1 MGRKQS
7 GIYQDDS
14 NRWCV
19 DKIYKGAR
27 LRERFDKF
35 EEAENWLIRQLEI
48 LRQVNLFGARR
59 ERTFNEAS
67 AKYLID
73 HQAKVSLQTDI
84 YMLQSIMPFIGNLAL
99 DKIHDATLAPY
110 VLKRKADGRSHKTI
124 NLALAIVRRILNLA
138 ARSWRDEESGKTWLE
153 TPPLIKLLP
162 LVGFQRE
169 PRPIAWYEQQKL
181 FEALPKHLLSMA
193 LFDLNTG
200 ARDEVVC
207 GLKWG
212 WEIEIPELETSV
224 FLIPKESVKGRKR
237 DRILVCNKVA
247 KQVIDAQRGLHDEY
261 VFTYQNHRI
270 ETMNNSAWQR
280 ARRLAGLG
288 ELHVHDLRHTVG
300 MRLREA
306 EVREETIADILW
318 HNRPSMTAHYS
329 VAQVA
334 ELYEALNRISNDSN
348 RVNRSL
354 VMIAREARQ
363 DKVPQKSPDN
373 KKGLEAI
380 CI

>member
-1 MGRKQS
+1 MGRQS

-19 DKIYKGAR
+19 DKVYKGTR
-27 LRERFDKF
+27 LRERFERF

-59 ERTFNEAS
+59 ERTFNEAA
-67 AKYLID
+67 AKYVLE

-84 YMLQSIMPFIGNLAL
+84 YMLQSVMPFIGNLTL
-99 DKIHDATLAPY
+99 DKIHDATLLPY

-124 NLALAIVRRILNLA
+124 NLALAIVRRILNLS
-138 ARSWRDEESGKTWLE
+138 ARSWRDEDSGKTWLE

-169 PRPIAWYEQQKL
+169 PRPISWAEQSKL
-181 FEALPKHLLSMA
+181 FEALPSHLLNMV

-207 GLKWG
+207 GLKWD
-212 WEIEIPELETSV
+212 WEIEIPELDTSV
-224 FLIPKESVKGRKR
+224 FLVPKDSVKGRKR

-247 KQVIDAQRGLHDEY
+247 KQVIDAQRGLNNEY
-261 VFTYQNHRI
+261 VFTYKDHRI

-280 ARRLAGLG
+280 ARKLAGLG
-288 ELHVHDLRHTVG
+288 DLHVHDLRHTVG

-306 EVREETIADILW
+306 GVREETIADILW

-329 VAQVA
+329 VAQVS
-334 ELYEALNRISNDSN
+334 ELYEALNRISNEGK

-354 VMIAREARQ
+354 VMIAREAREL
-363 DKVPQKSPDN
+363 KVPQKSPGN

>member
-1 MGRKQS
+1 MGRQS

-14 NRWCV
+14 KSWCV
-19 DKIYKGAR
+19 DKVYKGTR
-27 LRERFDKF
+27 LRERFEKL

-59 ERTFNEAS
+59 ERTFNQAA
-67 AKYLID
+67 AKYLVD
-73 HQAKVSLQTDI
+73 HKTKVSLETDI
-84 YMLQSIMPFIGNLAL
+84 YMLESIMPFIGHLVL
-99 DKIHDATLAPY
+99 DRIHDATLAPY
-110 VLKRKADGRSHKTI
+110 VSKRLADGRSHKTI
-124 NLALAIVRRILNLA
+124 NLALAIVRRILNLS

-169 PRPIAWYEQQKL
+169 PRPIAWYEQKKL
-181 FEALPKHLLSMA
+181 FEVLPKHLLNMA

-207 GLKWG
+207 GLKWD

-247 KQVIDAQRGLHDEY
+247 KQVVDAQRGIHEEY
-261 VFTYQNHRI
+261 VFTYQDHRI

-288 ELHVHDLRHTVG
+288 DLHVHDLRHTVG

-306 EVREETIADILW
+306 EIREETISDILW

-329 VAQVA
+329 VAQVS
-334 ELYEALNRISNDSN
+334 ELYEALNRISNEGN

-354 VMIAREARQ
+354 VMIVREARNL
-363 DKVPQKSPDN
+363 KVPAKSPDE

-380 CI
+380 SI

>member
-1 MGRKQS
+1 M
-7 GIYQDDS
+7 
-14 NRWCV
+14 
-19 DKIYKGAR
+19 
-27 LRERFDKF
+27 E
-35 EEAENWLIRQLEI
+35 
-48 LRQVNLFGARR
+48 
-59 ERTFNEAS
+59 
-67 AKYLID
+67 

-84 YMLQSIMPFIGNLAL
+84 YMLQSIMPFIGNLTL

-110 VLKRKADGRSHKTI
+110 VSKRLTDGRSHKTI
-124 NLALAIVRRILNLA
+124 NLALTIVRRILNLS
-138 ARSWRDEESGKTWLE
+138 ARSWRDEATGKTWLE

-162 LVGFQRE
+162 LVGFQRQ
-169 PRPIAWYEQQKL
+169 PRPISWAEQKKL
-181 FEALPKHLLSMA
+181 FEALPSHLLNMA

-207 GLKWG
+207 GLKWD
-212 WEIEIPELETSV
+212 WEIAIPELETSV
-224 FLIPKESVKGRKR
+224 FLVPKDSVKGRKR

-247 KQVIDAQRGLHDEY
+247 KEVIDAQRGKHEEY
-261 VFTYQNHRI
+261 VFTYRDHRI

-280 ARRLAGLG
+280 ARKQAGLG
-288 ELHVHDLRHTVG
+288 DLHVHDLRHTVG

-306 EVREETIADILW
+306 GVREETIADVLW

-334 ELYEALNRISNDSN
+334 ELYEALNSVSNESN

-354 VMIAREARQ
+354 AMIAREAREF
-363 DKVPQKSPDN
+363 KVPQKSPGN

-380 CI
+380 CN

>member
-19 DKIYKGAR
+19 DKVYKGTR

-35 EEAENWLIRQLEI
+35 EEAENWLIQQLEI

-67 AKYLID
+67 AKYLIE

-84 YMLQSIMPFIGNLAL
+84 YMLQSIMPFIGNLTL
-99 DKIHDATLAPY
+99 DKIHDATLLPY

-138 ARSWRDEESGKTWLE
+138 ARSWRDKESGKTWLE

-169 PRPIAWYEQQKL
+169 PRPIAWYEQKKI
-181 FEALPKHLLSMA
+181 FEALPKHLLNMA

-207 GLKWG
+207 GLKWD

-224 FLIPKESVKGRKR
+224 FLVPKDSVKGRKR
-237 DRILVCNKVA
+237 DRILVCNQVA
-247 KQVIDAQRGLHDEY
+247 MQVIEAQRGKHEEY
-261 VFTYQNHRI
+261 VFTYKDHRI

-280 ARRLAGLG
+280 ARKLAGLG
-288 ELHVHDLRHTVG
+288 DLHVHDLRHTVG

-306 EVREETIADILW
+306 GVREETIADILW

-334 ELYEALNRISNDSN
+334 ELHEALNRVANESN

-354 VMIAREARQ
+354 VMIAREAR
-363 DKVPQKSPDN
+363 KVEVPQKSPDN

>member
-14 NRWCV
+14 SRWCV
-19 DKIYKGAR
+19 DKIYKGTR
-27 LRERFDKF
+27 LRERFEKF
-35 EEAENWLIRQLEI
+35 EEAESWLIRQLEI

-59 ERTFNEAS
+59 ERSFNEAA
-67 AKYLID
+67 AKYVMD

-84 YMLQSIMPFIGNLAL
+84 YMLQSIMPFIGDLTL
-99 DKIHDATLAPY
+99 DKIHDATLTPY
-110 VLKRKADGRSHKTI
+110 VSKRLSDGRSHKTI

-138 ARSWRDEESGKTWLE
+138 SRSWRDEESGKTWLE

-169 PRPIAWYEQQKL
+169 PRPISWTEQKKL
-181 FEALPKHLLSMA
+181 FEVLPTHLLSMA

-207 GLKWG
+207 GLKWE

-237 DRILVCNKVA
+237 DRIVVCNKVA
-247 KQVIDAQRGLHDEY
+247 MQVINAQRGQHEEY
-261 VFTYQNHRI
+261 VFTYNNHRI

-280 ARRLAGLG
+280 ARELANLG
-288 ELHVHDLRHTVG
+288 DLHVHDLRHTVG

-306 EVREETIADILW
+306 GVGDPTIADVLW

-329 VAQVA
+329 VTQVT
-334 ELYEALNRISNDSN
+334 ELYEALNKISNESS

-354 VMIAREARQ
+354 AMIAREARNVQ
-363 DKVPQKSPDN
+363 VPQKSPDN

>member
-1 MGRKQS
+1 MGRQQS
-7 GIYQDDS
+7 GIYQDDK

-19 DKIYKGAR
+19 DKVYKGTR
-27 LRERFDKF
+27 LRERFEKF
-35 EEAENWLIRQLEI
+35 EDAENWLIRQLEI

-59 ERTFNEAS
+59 ERSFNEAA
-67 AKYLID
+67 AKYVID
-73 HQAKVSLQTDI
+73 NQAKVSLQTDI
-84 YMLQSIMPFIGNLAL
+84 YMLQSIMPFIGDLAL

-110 VLKRKADGRSHKTI
+110 VSKRLADGRSHKTI
-124 NLALAIVRRILNLA
+124 NLALEIVRRILNLA

-153 TPPLIKLLP
+153 TPPLIKVLP

-169 PRPIAWYEQQKL
+169 PRPISWAEQKKL
-181 FEALPKHLLSMA
+181 FEVLPPHLLSMA

-207 GLKWG
+207 GLKWE

-247 KQVIDAQRGLHDEY
+247 MQVINAQRSQHEEY
-261 VFTYQNHRI
+261 VFTYNNHRI

-280 ARRLAGLG
+280 ARELANLG
-288 ELHVHDLRHTVG
+288 DLHVHDLRHTVG

-306 EVREETIADILW
+306 GVTDSTISDVLW
-318 HNRPSMTAHYS
+318 HNRLGMTAHYS
-329 VAQVA
+329 VAQVV
-334 ELYEALNRISNDSN
+334 ELYDALNKISNESS
-348 RVNRSL
+348 RMNRSL
-354 VMIAREARQ
+354 MMIAREARKVQ
-363 DKVPQKSPDN
+363 VPQKSPDS

>member
-19 DKIYKGAR
+19 DKVYKGTR
-27 LRERFDKF
+27 LRERFEKF

-48 LRQVNLFGARR
+48 LRQINLFGARR

-67 AKYLID
+67 AKYLVE

-84 YMLQSIMPFIGNLAL
+84 YMLQSIMPYIGNLTL

-169 PRPIAWYEQQKL
+169 PRPISWSEQKKL
-181 FEALPKHLLSMA
+181 FEALPKHLLKMA

-207 GLKWG
+207 GLKWD

-224 FLIPKESVKGRKR
+224 FLVPKDSVKGRKR

-247 KQVIDAQRGLHDEY
+247 KQVIDAQRGLHEEY
-261 VFTYQNHRI
+261 VFTYKDHRI

-280 ARRLAGLG
+280 ARKLADLG
-288 ELHVHDLRHTVG
+288 DLHVHDLRHTVG
-300 MRLREA
+300 MRLRES

-329 VAQVA
+329 VAQVR
-334 ELYEALNRISNDSN
+334 ELYEALNRISNESN

-354 VMIAREARQ
+354 VMIAREAINV
-363 DKVPQKSPDN
+363 KVPQKSPDN
-373 KKGLEAI
+373 KKGLEAV
-380 CI
+380 CV

>member
-1 MGRKQS
+1 MGRQS
-7 GIYQDDS
+7 GIYQDTK

-19 DKIYKGAR
+19 DKVFRGTR

-48 LRQVNLFGARR
+48 LRQVELFGTRC
-59 ERTFNEAS
+59 ERSFNEAS

-73 HQAKVSLQTDI
+73 HQSKVSLITDI
-84 YMLQSIMPFIGNLAL
+84 CMLQSIMPFIGNLSL

-110 VLKRKADGRSHKTI
+110 ISKRLADGRSHKTI

-138 ARSWRDEESGKTWLE
+138 ARSWRDERSGKTWLE

-169 PRPIAWYEQQKL
+169 PRPIAWYEQKKL
-181 FEALPKHLLSMA
+181 FETLPKHLLKMA

-207 GLKWG
+207 GLKWD

-247 KQVIDAQRGLHDEY
+247 KQVVDAQRGLHEEY
-261 VFTYQNHRI
+261 VFTYQDHRI
-270 ETMNNSAWQR
+270 GTMNNSAWQR

-288 ELHVHDLRHTVG
+288 DLHVHDLRHTVG

-329 VAQVA
+329 VAQVS
-334 ELYEALNRISNDSN
+334 ELYEALNRISNESN

-354 VMIAREARQ
+354 VMIAREARNL
-363 DKVPQKSPDN
+363 KVPTKSPDV

-380 CI
+380 SI

>member
-7 GIYQDDS
+7 GIYRDDS

-19 DKIYKGAR
+19 DKVYKGTR
-27 LRERFDKF
+27 LRERFEKF

-59 ERTFNEAS
+59 ERTFNEAA
-67 AKYLID
+67 AKYVME

-84 YMLQSIMPFIGNLAL
+84 YMLQSIMPFIGNLTL

-110 VLKRKADGRSHKTI
+110 VSKRLTDGRSHKTI
-124 NLALAIVRRILNLA
+124 NLALTIVRRILNLS
-138 ARSWRDEESGKTWLE
+138 ARSWRDEATGKTWLE

-162 LVGFQRE
+162 LVGFQRQ
-169 PRPIAWYEQQKL
+169 PRPISWAEQKKL
-181 FEALPKHLLSMA
+181 FEALPSHLLNMA

-207 GLKWG
+207 GLKWD
-212 WEIEIPELETSV
+212 WEIAIPELETSV
-224 FLIPKESVKGRKR
+224 FLVPKDSVKGRKR

-247 KQVIDAQRGLHDEY
+247 KEVIDAQRGKHEEY
-261 VFTYQNHRI
+261 VFTYRDHRI

-280 ARRLAGLG
+280 ARKQAGLG
-288 ELHVHDLRHTVG
+288 DLHVHDLRHTVG

-306 EVREETIADILW
+306 GVREETIADVLW

-334 ELYEALNRISNDSN
+334 ELYEALNSVSNESN

-354 VMIAREARQ
+354 AMIAREAREF
-363 DKVPQKSPDN
+363 KVPQKSPGN

-380 CI
+380 CN